1 MSHAVKGELQT
12 ETFRVTG
19 LTCADC
25 AAKLEKQLHA
35 LAGVEEVTLN
45 FMAAKLTVRHRL
57 STEEIIHAV
66 ANAGYGAVPAQEN
79 TPEVP
84 QSFLKTHHR
93 LLTTLI
99 SGLLLI
105 IAWGLSGVLALPF
118 RIPIY
123 IAAILVGGLWTIR
136 RGLSSLRHGSFD
148 MNALM
153 TIAVVGAS
161 SLGDWNEAATVAV
174 LYSVSNMLESYTMEK
189 TRHSIRGLMDIA
201 PREALVRR
209 NGQELRLPV
218 DAVVVG
224 DIVIIKP
231 GEKIAVDGVITAGA
245 SAVNQS
251 AITGESL
258 PAEKDVGDEVYAGT
272 LNTMGVLEARVTKPA
287 NDTTL
292 AHIIHL
298 VEEAQAQRA
307 PSQTFVDRFARI
319 YTPAVLLLALGI
331 AVLPP
336 LLLHFAWHTW
346 IYRAL
351 ALIVVACP
359 CALVIS
365 TPVAIVS
372 AIGNAAR
379 HGVLIKGGAFLEEM
393 GRLSVMA
400 FDKTGTLTL
409 GRPTVTDI
417 IPLNGMI
424 EAELL
429 ALAAAVEV
437 RSSHV
442 LADAIVRKARHERIH
457 IPGVENAMSVPGRG
471 AQAVVDGVPVLVGN
485 RRFFTEQGFDLAPAE
500 AALAALEA
508 AGKTAML
515 VGRDMRV
522 VGVLAASDQPRP
534 QSRQVVDE
542 LHHAGIRRVVLLTGD
557 HRASAERLA
566 AQLGIDD
573 IRADLLP
580 EDKAGAMQ
588 ELLAAHGVAG
598 MVGDGINDAPALA
611 TATVGV
617 AMGVAGTDT
626 ALETADITLMADDLA
641 KLPYTVRLSRK
652 TLLIIK
658 QNIIIALAI
667 KALAI
672 ALIFPGWLT
681 LWLAVLADMGASI
694 VVTLNGLRLIEG
706 AKTAEHVHVHDEHGC
721 DDGCCHGAANC

>member
-1 MSHAVKGELQT
+1 MSHVEMGELRT
-12 ETFRVTG
+12 ETFRITG

-25 AAKLEKQLHA
+25 AAKLEQRLRA
-35 LAGVEEVTLN
+35 LAGVKEVTLN

-57 STEEIIHAV
+57 SSDEIIHAV
-66 ANAGYGAVPAQEN
+66 ADAGYGAVPAQEN
-79 TPEVP
+79 ISVVP

-105 IAWGLSGVLALPF
+105 VAWGLSGVLALPF

-136 RGLSSLRHGSFD
+136 RGLSSLRHGTFD

-189 TRHSIRGLMDIA
+189 TRHSIRGLMEIA

-209 NGQELRLPV
+209 DGHELRLPV
-218 DAVVVG
+218 DTIVVG

-245 SAVNQS
+245 SAVNQA

-258 PAEKDVGDEVYAGT
+258 PAEKDVGDEIFAGT
-272 LNTMGVLEARVTKPA
+272 LNTVGLLEARVTKPA

-336 LLLHFAWHTW
+336 LLLHLAWHTW

-400 FDKTGTLTL
+400 FDKTGTLTQ
-409 GRPTVTDI
+409 GHPVVTDI
-417 IPLNGMI
+417 IPLNDMV

-442 LADAIVRKARHERIH
+442 LADAIVRKARHERMV
-457 IPGVENAMSVPGRG
+457 IPDVERAMSVPGRG
-471 AQAVVDGVPVLVGN
+471 AQAVVNGVPVLVGN

-557 HRASAERLA
+557 HRATAERLA
-566 AQLGIDD
+566 MQLGIDD

-580 EDKAGAMQ
+580 EDKASAMQ
-588 ELLAAHGVAG
+588 ELLAAHGAAG

-667 KALAI
+667 

-706 AKTAEHVHVHDEHGC
+706 AKTAEHVHVHDEPGC
-721 DDGCCHGAANC
+721 EDGCCHGSAHC